1 MPLKLN
7 LPTIGMYTKIILQN
21 LIDMLVENRLK
32 IYKAIICV
40 LSGFLL
46 AVIFFIIKDN
56 KTSQNEEKEANIKSI
71 DTVVVRDTLRI
82 EVPVEKMVYKDRKVV
97 DTLYLQDTTPLPIE
111 QKIYEDSIST
121 IQISGVQPQIDKIE
135 YHIPQQTIYVDKVI
149 EVPQVKKWYEDRF
162 IFSAGVYTGYSP
174 IYNNF
179 DVIVGFGVG
188 VRFGGD

>member
-1 MPLKLN
+1 
-7 LPTIGMYTKIILQN
+7 
-21 LIDMLVENRLK
+21 MLVENKLK

-40 LSGFLL
+40 LSVFLL
-46 AVIFFIIKDN
+46 AMVFFIIKDN

-71 DTVVVRDTLRI
+71 DTVVVRDTLRV
-82 EVPVEKMVYKDRKVV
+82 EVPVEKIVYKDRKVV
-97 DTLYLQDTTPLPIE
+97 DTLCLQTTPLLIE

-135 YHIPQQTIYVDKVI
+135 YHIPKQTIYVDKVI

-162 IFSAGVYTGYSP
+162 IISAGVYTGYSP

-188 VRFGGD
+188 VRFGR

>member
-1 MPLKLN
+1 MEN
-7 LPTIGMYTKIILQN
+7 TILSLQN
-21 LIDMLVENRLK
+21 KLK
-32 IYKAIICV
+32 IHKAIICV

-46 AVIFFIIKDN
+46 AMVFFIIFDN
-56 KTSQNEEKEANIKSI
+56 KTSQNASKVANIKSI

-82 EVPVEKMVYKDRKVV
+82 EVPVEKIKYRDIKVV
-97 DTLYLQDTTPLPIE
+97 DTLYLQTPQDTTPLPIE
-111 QKIYEDSIST
+111 EKVYEDSIST
-121 IQISGVQPQIDKIE
+121 IQISGYKPQIDKIE
-135 YHIPQQTIYVDKVI
+135 YHIPQKTVYVDKVV

-188 VRFGGD
+188 VRLY

>member
-1 MPLKLN
+1 MEN
-7 LPTIGMYTKIILQN
+7 TIISLQN
-21 LIDMLVENRLK
+21 KLK
-32 IYKAIICV
+32 IHKAIICV

-46 AVIFFIIKDN
+46 AMVFFIIYDN
-56 KTSQNEEKEANIKSI
+56 KTSQSANKGVNIKSI

-82 EVPVEKMVYKDRKVV
+82 EVPVEKIKYRDRKIV
-97 DTLYLQDTTPLPIE
+97 DTLYLQTPQDTTPLPIE
-111 QKIYEDSIST
+111 EKVYQDSIAD
-121 IQISGVQPQIDKIE
+121 IYISGFQPNIDSIH
-135 YHIPQQTIYVDKVI
+135 YHIPKQTIYVDKVV

-188 VRFGGD
+188 VRLGK

>member
-1 MPLKLN
+1 
-7 LPTIGMYTKIILQN
+7 
-21 LIDMLVENRLK
+21 MLVENKLK

-40 LSGFLL
+40 LSVFLL
-46 AVIFFIIKDN
+46 AMVFFIIKDN

-71 DTVVVRDTLRI
+71 DTVVVRDTLRV
-82 EVPVEKMVYKDRKVV
+82 EVPVEKIVYKDRKVV
-97 DTLYLQDTTPLPIE
+97 DTLYLQTTPLLIE

-135 YHIPQQTIYVDKVI
+135 YHIPKQTIYVDKVI

-162 IFSAGVYTGYSP
+162 IISAGVYTGYSP

-188 VRFGGD
+188 VRLGR

>member
-7 LPTIGMYTKIILQN
+7 LHTKGMYTKIILQN
-21 LIDMLVENRLK
+21 LIDMLVENKLK
-32 IYKAIICV
+32 IYKAFICI

-46 AVIFFIIKDN
+46 AVIFFIIFDN
-56 KTSQNEEKEANIKSI
+56 KSSQNANKEANIKSI
-71 DTVVVRDTLRI
+71 DTVVVRDTSRI
-82 EVPVEKMVYKDRKVV
+82 EVPVEKIVYKDRKVV

-135 YHIPQQTIYVDKVI
+135 YHIPQQTIYVDKVV

-162 IFSAGVYTGYSP
+162 IISAGVYTGYSP

-188 VRFGGD
+188 VRLGR

>member
-1 MPLKLN
+1 MEN
-7 LPTIGMYTKIILQN
+7 TILFLQN
-21 LIDMLVENRLK
+21 KLK
-32 IYKAIICV
+32 IHKAIIYV

-46 AVIFFIIKDN
+46 AMVFFIIFDN
-56 KTSQNEEKEANIKSI
+56 KTSQNANKGANIKSI

-82 EVPVEKMVYKDRKVV
+82 EVPVEKIKYRDRKVV
-97 DTLYLQDTTPLPIE
+97 DTLYLPTPQDTTPLPIE
-111 QKIYEDSIST
+111 EKVYEDSIST
-121 IQISGVQPQIDKIE
+121 IQISGYKPQIDKIE
-135 YHIPQQTIYVDKVI
+135 YHIPQQTIYVDKVV

-188 VRFGGD
+188 VRLGK

>member
-1 MPLKLN
+1 MEN
-7 LPTIGMYTKIILQN
+7 TILSLQN
-21 LIDMLVENRLK
+21 KLK
-32 IYKAIICV
+32 IHKAIIYV

-46 AVIFFIIKDN
+46 AMVFFIIFDN
-56 KTSQNEEKEANIKSI
+56 KTSQNASKVANIKSI

-82 EVPVEKMVYKDRKVV
+82 EVPVEKIKYKDRKVV
-97 DTLYLQDTTPLPIE
+97 DTLYLPTPQDTTPLPIE
-111 QKIYEDSIST
+111 EKVYEDSIST
-121 IQISGVQPQIDKIE
+121 IQISGYKPQIDKIE
-135 YHIPQQTIYVDKVI
+135 YHIPQKTVYVDKVV

-188 VRFGGD
+188 VRLY

>member
-1 MPLKLN
+1 MEN
-7 LPTIGMYTKIILQN
+7 TILSLQN
-21 LIDMLVENRLK
+21 KLK
-32 IYKAIICV
+32 IHKAIIYV

-46 AVIFFIIKDN
+46 AMVFFIIFDN
-56 KTSQNEEKEANIKSI
+56 KTSQNASKVANIKSI

-82 EVPVEKMVYKDRKVV
+82 EVPVEKIKYRDRKVV
-97 DTLYLQDTTPLPIE
+97 DTLYLPTPQDTTPLPIE
-111 QKIYEDSIST
+111 EKVYEDSIST
-121 IQISGVQPQIDKIE
+121 IQISGIQPQIDKIE
-135 YHIPQQTIYVDKVI
+135 YHIPQKTVYVDKVV

-188 VRFGGD
+188 VRLGK

>member
-1 MPLKLN
+1 MEN
-7 LPTIGMYTKIILQN
+7 TILSLQN
-21 LIDMLVENRLK
+21 KLK
-32 IYKAIICV
+32 IHKAIICV

-46 AVIFFIIKDN
+46 AMVFFIIFDN
-56 KTSQNEEKEANIKSI
+56 KTSQNANKGANIKSI

-82 EVPVEKMVYKDRKVV
+82 EVPVEKIKYRDRKVV
-97 DTLYLQDTTPLPIE
+97 DTLYLQTPQDTTPLPVE
-111 QKIYEDSIST
+111 EKVYEDSIST
-121 IQISGVQPQIDKIE
+121 IQISGYKPQIDKIE
-135 YHIPQQTIYVDKVI
+135 YHIPQKTVYVDKVV

-188 VRFGGD
+188 VRLGK

>member
-1 MPLKLN
+1 MEN
-7 LPTIGMYTKIILQN
+7 TILSLQN
-21 LIDMLVENRLK
+21 KLK
-32 IYKAIICV
+32 IHKAIICV

-46 AVIFFIIKDN
+46 AMVFFIIFDN
-56 KTSQNEEKEANIKSI
+56 KTSQNASKGANIKSI

-82 EVPVEKMVYKDRKVV
+82 EVPIEKIKYRDRKVV
-97 DTLYLQDTTPLPIE
+97 DTLYLPTPQDTTPLPIE
-111 QKIYEDSIST
+111 EKVYEDSIST
-121 IQISGVQPQIDKIE
+121 IQISGYKPQIDKIE
-135 YHIPQQTIYVDKVI
+135 YHIPQKTVYVDKVV

-188 VRFGGD
+188 VRLGK